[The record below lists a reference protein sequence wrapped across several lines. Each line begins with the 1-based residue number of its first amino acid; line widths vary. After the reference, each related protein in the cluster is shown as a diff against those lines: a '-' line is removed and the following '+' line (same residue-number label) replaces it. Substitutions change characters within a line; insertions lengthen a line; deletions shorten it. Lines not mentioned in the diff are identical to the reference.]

1 MKSFIMKRI
10 AIGTAL
16 VLACGPTAPAKAQT
30 VLDLSLIT
38 CQQLLA
44 SDPERQALIGSWM
57 SGYFSATKNLDTLDF
72 RYVERNRRVV
82 GNYCKSHKSET
93 VMSAMQ
99 KNWR

>member
-1 MKSFIMKRI
+1 MKRI
-10 AIGTAL
+10 IAAAIVL
-16 VLACGPTAPAKAQT
+16 VCVPAVPAKAQA

-44 SDPERQALIGSWM
+44 SDAERQALIGSWM
-57 SGYFSATKNLDTLDF
+57 SGYFSASKNLDTLDF
-72 RYVERNRRVV
+72 RYVERNRRVI
-82 GNYCKSHKSET
+82 GNYCRAHKSET

>member
-1 MKSFIMKRI
+1 MKRI
-10 AIGTAL
+10 IIATTAF
-16 VLACGPTAPAKAQT
+16 VLACGQAMPAKAQV

-44 SDPERQALIGSWM
+44 SDTERQALIGSWM
-57 SGYFSATKNLDTLDF
+57 SGYFSASKNLDTLDF
-72 RYVERNRRVV
+72 RYVDRNRRVV
-82 GNYCKSHKSET
+82 GNYCKTHKSET